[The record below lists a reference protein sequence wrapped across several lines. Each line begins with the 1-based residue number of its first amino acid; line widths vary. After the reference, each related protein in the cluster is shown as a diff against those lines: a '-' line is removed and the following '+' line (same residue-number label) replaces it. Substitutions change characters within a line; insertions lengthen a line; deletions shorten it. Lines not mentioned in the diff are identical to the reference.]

1 MTMTE
6 ESMEVD
12 DDKIVMNSTSLAAV
26 TKACQAT
33 KISSSPHFEK
43 EVLSSEKAA
52 EGLETDEKSTI
63 K

>member
-26 TKACQAT
+26 TKARQAT
-33 KISSSPHFEK
+33 KISSSPHLEK

-52 EGLETDEKSTI
+52 EGLETDGKSI
-63 K
+63 N

>member
-1 MTMTE
+1 MME

-12 DDKIVMNSTSLAAV
+12 DDKIVMNSTSFAAV
-26 TKACQAT
+26 TKARQAT
-33 KISSSPHFEK
+33 KISSSPHFK
-43 EVLSSEKAA
+43 KQVLSSGKAA